1 MAAGTTPSPSNWS
14 GLVDT
19 LVLANYLDL
28 RWNATKRVRVL
39 MDKLFSGGAVQ
50 MDPEGGRYLDWLIKA
65 GEFDLNYSS
74 DLASRTWTRENH
86 DLTATAP
93 YTFLERGTVL
103 SENDA
108 TFLTTRAARVKKV
121 QQMTDDLVDDIGRAF
136 NRKLLQ
142 ENGGSDSTFGLSAYS
157 GAQRPLFGLPTVF
170 GYGTAAVAYD
180 PDSTATTYTVAVTAI
195 DKEVLPNATYCTVST
210 HPTNAISG
218 VTNRVREATS
228 PVIGNWSSTAWRS
241 GAFTTWAGNC
251 LEAIEHVVSRQSR
264 TNGPGFK
271 PNLGIMTQAMFR
283 QFREAVRTRS
293 ESHIVLTGSPQ
304 SPDMGLYAKGDMIPF
319 AGVENYWD
327 QDAPANTFYSLNT
340 ARGAVMMKHLDASV
354 AGMMEGP
361 FATGK
366 KKALWSVR
374 QFSDLNEGAFK
385 LLAKCATQIIWRPD
399 LQAALYPFA

>member
-1 MAAGTTPSPSNWS
+1 MAAGTAPSPSNWS

-28 RWNATKRVRVL
+28 RWNGTKRVRVL

-65 GEFDLNYSS
+65 GQYDLNYSA
-74 DLASRTWTRENH
+74 DLASRTWNRENH
-86 DLTATAP
+86 ALTATAP

-108 TFLTTRAARVKKV
+108 TFLTTKAARLKKV
-121 QQMTDDLVDDIGRAF
+121 QQMTDDLVEDIGRAF
-136 NRKLLQ
+136 NKKLLQ
-142 ENGGSDSTFGLSAYS
+142 ENGGADSTFGLSAYAGS
-157 GAQRPLFGLPTVF
+157 QKPLLGLPSIF
-170 GYGTAAVAYD
+170 GYGTAAAYNPDTQTVGSGVA
-180 PDSTATTYTVAVTAI
+180 ATDREVA
-195 DKEVLPNATYCTVST
+195 PNATYCSFST

-218 VTNRVREATS
+218 VTNRVNEATS
-228 PVIGNWSSTAWRS
+228 PVIGNWSSTAWRT

-251 LEAIEHVVSRQSR
+251 LEAIEHIVTRQSR
-264 TNGPGFK
+264 DNAADFR
-271 PNLGIMTQAMFR
+271 PNLGIMSQAKFR

-293 ESHIVLTGSPQ
+293 EQHIVLTANAQ
-304 SPDMGLYAKGDMIPF
+304 SPDMGLYPKRISIPF
-319 AGVENYWD
+319 ADMEWFYD
-327 QDAPANTFYSLNT
+327 QDCPADVVYSLNT
-340 ARGAVMMKHLDASV
+340 NRNAVMLKHLDASV
-354 AGMMEGP
+354 AGQLDGP

-366 KKALWSVR
+366 KKSMWSVR
-374 QFSDLNEGAFK
+374 QFADINEGAFK